1 MRTLLLFRGA
11 PGCGK
16 STYIKEHNL
25 EQYVLSADTLRLMCQ
40 SAQETPDGQM
50 EISPQ
55 NDDVVWEMLFK
66 LLEVR
71 MSHGEFTVID
81 ATNSKTVEMN
91 CYKNLAKQYRYRMYV
106 IDMTDLPIEECKRRN
121 AQREW
126 LKRVPE
132 AAIDKMYARFATQK
146 VPSGVTVLPSTTDV
160 MSDLNYC
167 PNDFNQ
173 WKKIHIIGDIHGCY
187 TCLSEYLGEMKDD
200 ELYIFVGD
208 YLDRGIENVEVFKFL
223 CDVVNNNRKNVILL
237 EGNHEHWLN
246 KWGHDKPV
254 QSEEFA
260 NYTRPQLFKAG
271 IDKNT
276 ARKIYSRVGQCVYF
290 EYDGKRYFVSHGGLS
305 YLPYFLP
312 FVSADQMI
320 KGVGRYPDI
329 LTVAESWEK
338 SMPDSYIQIFGHR
351 NVQDVPI
358 DMGHRCYNL
367 EGKIEFGGYLRCVE
381 LEHGQPIKCVE
392 TKNDVFRKEEPKT
405 ETAVEMKT
413 EFDNA
418 ELVSKMRQSKY
429 VFEKRFGDI
438 SSFNFSR
445 EAFYKKHWD
454 EVSTKAR
461 GLFINTKTNKI
472 VARSY
477 DKFFAV
483 DERNET
489 RIGNLQNTLKF
500 PVTAYLKEN
509 GFLGIISYDAEQ
521 DGLFIASKSTPDGP
535 FADMFRK
542 ILMDTTSDED
552 RKNLKEVAKE
562 NGSIIFEVIDPVND
576 AHIIEYKKPHI
587 VLLDIIA
594 NDMNFSVMDYDDLKR
609 VAEKCHLQIKEKVK
623 TFENWSEFYP
633 WYEEVMNENY
643 LHHGFEHVEGFVLR
657 DSNNFMFKLKLPYY
671 KHWKFLRGVM
681 QSVQKRGY
689 YENTAKLFTAEDNLF
704 YGWMLE
710 QREKDQE
717 SFCKKGI
724 IQLRN
729 EFYAS
734 QQKS

>member
-1 MRTLLLFRGA
+1 MRTLLLFRRA

-40 SAQETPDGQM
+40 SAQETPAGQM

-91 CYKNLAKQYRYRMYV
+91 RYKNLAKQYRYRMYV

-173 WKKIHIIGDIHGCY
+173 WKKIHVIGDVHGCY

-237 EGNHEHWLN
+237 EGSHERWLN
-246 KWGHDKPV
+246 KWGHDEPV

-276 ARKIYSRVGQCVYF
+276 ARKIYSRVGQCAYF

-312 FVSADQMI
+312 
-320 KGVGRYPDI
+320 
-329 LTVAESWEK
+329 
-338 SMPDSYIQIFGHR
+338 
-351 NVQDVPI
+351 
-358 DMGHRCYNL
+358 
-367 EGKIEFGGYLRCVE
+367 
-381 LEHGQPIKCVE
+381 
-392 TKNDVFRKEEPKT
+392 
-405 ETAVEMKT
+405 
-413 EFDNA
+413 
-418 ELVSKMRQSKY
+418 
-429 VFEKRFGDI
+429 
-438 SSFNFSR
+438 
-445 EAFYKKHWD
+445 
-454 EVSTKAR
+454 
-461 GLFINTKTNKI
+461 
-472 VARSY
+472 
-477 DKFFAV
+477 
-483 DERNET
+483 
-489 RIGNLQNTLKF
+489 
-500 PVTAYLKEN
+500 
-509 GFLGIISYDAEQ
+509 
-521 DGLFIASKSTPDGP
+521 
-535 FADMFRK
+535 
-542 ILMDTTSDED
+542 
-552 RKNLKEVAKE
+552 
-562 NGSIIFEVIDPVND
+562 
-576 AHIIEYKKPHI
+576 
-587 VLLDIIA
+587 
-594 NDMNFSVMDYDDLKR
+594 
-609 VAEKCHLQIKEKVK
+609 LQIKEKVK
-623 TFENWSEFYP
+623 TFENWSKFYP

-657 DSNNFMFKLKLPYY
+657 DSNNFMFKMKLPYY

-704 YGWMLE
+704 YGWMRE

>member
-40 SAQETPDGQM
+40 SAQETPAGQM

-91 CYKNLAKQYRYRMYV
+91 RYKNLAKQYRYRMYV

-132 AAIDKMYARFATQK
+132 AAIDM
-146 VPSGVTVLPSTTDV
+146 
-160 MSDLNYC
+160 
-167 PNDFNQ
+167 
-173 WKKIHIIGDIHGCY
+173 
-187 TCLSEYLGEMKDD
+187 
-200 ELYIFVGD
+200 
-208 YLDRGIENVEVFKFL
+208 
-223 CDVVNNNRKNVILL
+223 
-237 EGNHEHWLN
+237 
-246 KWGHDKPV
+246 
-254 QSEEFA
+254 
-260 NYTRPQLFKAG
+260 
-271 IDKNT
+271 
-276 ARKIYSRVGQCVYF
+276 
-290 EYDGKRYFVSHGGLS
+290 
-305 YLPYFLP
+305 
-312 FVSADQMI
+312 
-320 KGVGRYPDI
+320 

-367 EGKIEFGGYLRCVE
+367 EGKIEFGGYLRCIE
-381 LEHGQPIKCVE
+381 LEHGQPVKCVE

-521 DGLFIASKSTPDGP
+521 DGLFIASKSTPEGP

-587 VLLDIIA
+587 VLLDIVA

-657 DSNNFMFKLKLPYY
+657 DSNNFMFKMKLPYY

-704 YGWMLE
+704 YGWMRE

>member
-40 SAQETPDGQM
+40 SAQETPAGQM

-91 CYKNLAKQYRYRMYV
+91 RYKNLAKQYRYRMYV

-173 WKKIHIIGDIHGCY
+173 WKKIHVIGDVHGCY
-187 TCLSEYLGEMKDD
+187 TCLSEYLGEMKGD

-237 EGNHEHWLN
+237 EGNHERLLN
-246 KWGHDKPV
+246 KWGHDEPV

-276 ARKIYSRVGQCVYF
+276 ARKIYSRVGQCAYF

-320 KGVGRYPDI
+320 KGVGRYPDM

-367 EGKIEFGGYLRCVE
+367 EGKIEFGGYLRCIE
-381 LEHGQPIKCVE
+381 LEHGQPVKCVE

-461 GLFINTKTNKI
+461 DCSLTQ
-472 VARSY
+472 R
-477 DKFFAV
+477 
-483 DERNET
+483 
-489 RIGNLQNTLKF
+489 
-500 PVTAYLKEN
+500 
-509 GFLGIISYDAEQ
+509 
-521 DGLFIASKSTPDGP
+521 
-535 FADMFRK
+535 
-542 ILMDTTSDED
+542 
-552 RKNLKEVAKE
+552 
-562 NGSIIFEVIDPVND
+562 
-576 AHIIEYKKPHI
+576 
-587 VLLDIIA
+587 
-594 NDMNFSVMDYDDLKR
+594 
-609 VAEKCHLQIKEKVK
+609 QIR
-623 TFENWSEFYP
+623 
-633 WYEEVMNENY
+633 
-643 LHHGFEHVEGFVLR
+643 L
-657 DSNNFMFKLKLPYY
+657 
-671 KHWKFLRGVM
+671 
-681 QSVQKRGY
+681 
-689 YENTAKLFTAEDNLF
+689 
-704 YGWMLE
+704 
-710 QREKDQE
+710 
-717 SFCKKGI
+717 
-724 IQLRN
+724 
-729 EFYAS
+729 
-734 QQKS
+734 

>member
-25 EQYVLSADTLRLMCQ
+25 EQYVLSADTLRFMCQ
-40 SAQETPDGQM
+40 SAQETPAGQM

-91 CYKNLAKQYRYRMYV
+91 RYKNLAKQYRYRMYV

-160 MSDLNYC
+160 MSNLNYC

-173 WKKIHIIGDIHGCY
+173 WKKIHVIGDVHGCY
-187 TCLSEYLGEMKDD
+187 TCLSEYLGEMKGD

-208 YLDRGIENVEVFKFL
+208 YLD
-223 CDVVNNNRKNVILL
+223 
-237 EGNHEHWLN
+237 
-246 KWGHDKPV
+246 
-254 QSEEFA
+254 
-260 NYTRPQLFKAG
+260 
-271 IDKNT
+271 
-276 ARKIYSRVGQCVYF
+276 
-290 EYDGKRYFVSHGGLS
+290 
-305 YLPYFLP
+305 
-312 FVSADQMI
+312 
-320 KGVGRYPDI
+320 
-329 LTVAESWEK
+329 
-338 SMPDSYIQIFGHR
+338 
-351 NVQDVPI
+351 
-358 DMGHRCYNL
+358 
-367 EGKIEFGGYLRCVE
+367 
-381 LEHGQPIKCVE
+381 
-392 TKNDVFRKEEPKT
+392 
-405 ETAVEMKT
+405 
-413 EFDNA
+413 
-418 ELVSKMRQSKY
+418 
-429 VFEKRFGDI
+429 
-438 SSFNFSR
+438 
-445 EAFYKKHWD
+445 
-454 EVSTKAR
+454 
-461 GLFINTKTNKI
+461 
-472 VARSY
+472 
-477 DKFFAV
+477 
-483 DERNET
+483 
-489 RIGNLQNTLKF
+489 
-500 PVTAYLKEN
+500 
-509 GFLGIISYDAEQ
+509 
-521 DGLFIASKSTPDGP
+521 
-535 FADMFRK
+535 
-542 ILMDTTSDED
+542 
-552 RKNLKEVAKE
+552 
-562 NGSIIFEVIDPVND
+562 
-576 AHIIEYKKPHI
+576 
-587 VLLDIIA
+587 
-594 NDMNFSVMDYDDLKR
+594 
-609 VAEKCHLQIKEKVK
+609 
-623 TFENWSEFYP
+623 
-633 WYEEVMNENY
+633 
-643 LHHGFEHVEGFVLR
+643 HGFEHVEGFVLR
-657 DSNNFMFKLKLPYY
+657 DSNNFMFKMKLPYY

-704 YGWMLE
+704 YGWMRE

>member
-40 SAQETPDGQM
+40 SAQETPAGQM

-91 CYKNLAKQYRYRMYV
+91 RYKNLAKQYRYRMYV

-173 WKKIHIIGDIHGCY
+173 WKKIHVIGDVHGCY
-187 TCLSEYLGEMKDD
+187 TCLNEYLGEMKND

-237 EGNHEHWLN
+237 EGNHERWLN
-246 KWGHDKPV
+246 KWGHDEPV

-276 ARKIYSRVGQCVYF
+276 ARKIYSRVGQCAYF

-320 KGVGRYPDI
+320 KGVGRYPDM

-338 SMPDSYIQIFGHR
+338 SMSDSYIQIFGHR

-381 LEHGQPIKCVE
+381 LEHGQPVKCVE
-392 TKNDVFRKEEPKT
+392 TKNDVFRKEEPKA
-405 ETAVEMKT
+405 ESAVEMKT

-521 DGLFIASKSTPDGP
+521 DGLFIASKSTPEGP
-535 FADMFRK
+535 FVDMFRK
-542 ILMDTTSDED
+542 ILIDTTSDED

-633 WYEEVMNENY
+633 WYEEVMHENY

-704 YGWMLE
+704 YGWMRE
-710 QREKDQE
+710 QREKDKD

-734 QQKS
+734 KQKS

>member
-40 SAQETPDGQM
+40 SAQETPAGQM

-91 CYKNLAKQYRYRMYV
+91 RYKNLAKQYRYRMYV

-173 WKKIHIIGDIHGCY
+173 WKKIHVIGDVHGCY

-237 EGNHEHWLN
+237 EGNHERWLN
-246 KWGHDKPV
+246 KWGHDEPV

-276 ARKIYSRVGQCVYF
+276 ARKIYSRVGQCAYF

-320 KGVGRYPDI
+320 KGVGRYPDKVLADSI
-329 LTVAESWEK
+329 RKRLKPYTSFECFGPIVNQQKVEEVETENIWGGPNKMKRQGTPAVRKLYIEGVN
-338 SMPDSYIQIFGHR
+338 PDS
-351 NVQDVPI
+351 
-358 DMGHRCYNL
+358 
-367 EGKIEFGGYLRCVE
+367 
-381 LEHGQPIKCVE
+381 
-392 TKNDVFRKEEPKT
+392 
-405 ETAVEMKT
+405 
-413 EFDNA
+413 FDPNP
-418 ELVSKMRQSKY
+418 
-429 VFEKRFGDI
+429 GD
-438 SSFNFSR
+438 
-445 EAFYKKHWD
+445 K
-454 EVSTKAR
+454 
-461 GLFINTKTNKI
+461 
-472 VARSY
+472 
-477 DKFFAV
+477 
-483 DERNET
+483 
-489 RIGNLQNTLKF
+489 
-500 PVTAYLKEN
+500 
-509 GFLGIISYDAEQ
+509 DAEPTYTEDNISEANAKIAANAQ
-521 DGLFIASKSTPDGP
+521 AKKDFDGKAAENDTSWWGGSNKST
-535 FADMFRK
+535 A
-542 ILMDTTSDED
+542 TSVNEEED
-552 RKNLKEVAKE
+552 
-562 NGSIIFEVIDPVND
+562 D
-576 AHIIEYKKPHI
+576 
-587 VLLDIIA
+587 
-594 NDMNFSVMDYDDLKR
+594 
-609 VAEKCHLQIKEKVK
+609 
-623 TFENWSEFYP
+623 W
-633 WYEEVMNENY
+633 
-643 LHHGFEHVEGFVLR
+643 
-657 DSNNFMFKLKLPYY
+657 
-671 KHWKFLRGVM
+671 GV
-681 QSVQKRGY
+681 
-689 YENTAKLFTAEDNLF
+689 
-704 YGWMLE
+704 
-710 QREKDQE
+710 
-717 SFCKKGI
+717 
-724 IQLRN
+724 
-729 EFYAS
+729 
-734 QQKS
+734 

>member
-40 SAQETPDGQM
+40 SAQETPAGQM

-91 CYKNLAKQYRYRMYV
+91 RYKNLAKQYRYRMYV
-106 IDMTDLPIEECKRRN
+106 INMTDLPIEECKRRN

-173 WKKIHIIGDIHGCY
+173 WKKIHVIGDVHGCY

-237 EGNHEHWLN
+237 EGNHERWLN
-246 KWGHDKPV
+246 KWGHDEPV

-276 ARKIYSRVGQCVYF
+276 ARKIYSRVGQCAYF

-312 FVSADQMI
+312 SVSADHN
-320 KGVGRYPDI
+320 YE
-329 LTVAESWEK
+329 LHT
-338 SMPDSYIQIFGHR
+338 
-351 NVQDVPI
+351 
-358 DMGHRCYNL
+358 YNL
-367 EGKIEFGGYLRCVE
+367 KTKKKEEKCPVFNGNRGIIRKIESSFILVDFDQWGTIFIPHYFGGNNIWATLELAYALSCHKLQGSEAPYVIVGMDNSAYLMLTREWLYTAITRAKKYCV
-381 LEHGQPIKCVE
+381 ICAE
-392 TKNDVFRKEEPKT
+392 THALDRAVKTSRVPYKRTFLKEFLRKE
-405 ETAVEMKT
+405 
-413 EFDNA
+413 F
-418 ELVSKMRQSKY
+418 S
-429 VFEKRFGDI
+429 EKR
-438 SSFNFSR
+438 
-445 EAFYKKHWD
+445 
-454 EVSTKAR
+454 
-461 GLFINTKTNKI
+461 
-472 VARSY
+472 
-477 DKFFAV
+477 
-483 DERNET
+483 
-489 RIGNLQNTLKF
+489 
-500 PVTAYLKEN
+500 
-509 GFLGIISYDAEQ
+509 
-521 DGLFIASKSTPDGP
+521 
-535 FADMFRK
+535 
-542 ILMDTTSDED
+542 
-552 RKNLKEVAKE
+552 
-562 NGSIIFEVIDPVND
+562 
-576 AHIIEYKKPHI
+576 
-587 VLLDIIA
+587 
-594 NDMNFSVMDYDDLKR
+594 
-609 VAEKCHLQIKEKVK
+609 
-623 TFENWSEFYP
+623 
-633 WYEEVMNENY
+633 
-643 LHHGFEHVEGFVLR
+643 
-657 DSNNFMFKLKLPYY
+657 
-671 KHWKFLRGVM
+671 
-681 QSVQKRGY
+681 
-689 YENTAKLFTAEDNLF
+689 
-704 YGWMLE
+704 
-710 QREKDQE
+710 
-717 SFCKKGI
+717 
-724 IQLRN
+724 
-729 EFYAS
+729 
-734 QQKS
+734 